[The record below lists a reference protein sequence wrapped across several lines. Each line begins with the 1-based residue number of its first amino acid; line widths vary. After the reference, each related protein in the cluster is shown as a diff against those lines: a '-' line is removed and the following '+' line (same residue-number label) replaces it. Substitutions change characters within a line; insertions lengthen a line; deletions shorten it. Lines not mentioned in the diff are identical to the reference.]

1 MAFAPLGRVEIG
13 ARAPDFTLPSAMGR
27 ALRLSAFRGRVTVLE
42 WTNPVCP
49 FTTKKYA
56 QGTMQAVQRSAT
68 RRGAVWLAIDT
79 AAQGKPGWLSAAAAR
94 SRMAKTGMSV
104 SGFLFDESG
113 DVGRLYGAKATPAI
127 YIVGADG
134 RLLFQGAVD
143 EDPWA
148 ATGPA
153 ALNLVRDALDDVF
166 ARRPVRRP
174 ETRQY
179 GCPVE
184 Y

>member
-1 MAFAPLGRVEIG
+1 MVAPLSRVEIG
-13 ARAPDFTLPSAMGR
+13 APAPDFVLPSATGR
-27 ALRLSAFRGRVTVLE
+27 RLRLSAFRGRVTVLE

-56 QGTMQAVQRSAT
+56 QGAIQAVQRAAT
-68 RRGAVWLAIDT
+68 QRGAVWLAIDT
-79 AAQGKPGWLSAAAAR
+79 AARGKPGWLSPAAAR
-94 SRMAKTGMSV
+94 ARVAQARMSV

-113 DVGRLYGAKATPAI
+113 DVGRLYGAKATPAV
-127 YIVGADG
+127 YIVGPDG

-143 EDPWA
+143 EDAWA
-148 ATGPA
+148 TTPPA
-153 ALNLVRDALDDVF
+153 ALSLVRDALDEIF
-166 ARRPVRRP
+166 ARRPVRKP